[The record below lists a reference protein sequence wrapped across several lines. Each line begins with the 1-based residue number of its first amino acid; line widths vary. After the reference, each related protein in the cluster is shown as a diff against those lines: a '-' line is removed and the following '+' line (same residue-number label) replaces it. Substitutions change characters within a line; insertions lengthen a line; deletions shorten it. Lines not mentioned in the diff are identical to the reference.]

1 MMLIEFKRRI
11 RRAEI
16 DAQIERK
23 IALAKRQ
30 VFIWLTVA
38 VVLAVIISL
47 LLSRLF
53 WHLRP

>member
-1 MMLIEFKRRI
+1 MLIEFKRRI
-11 RRAEI
+11 RRVEI